1 MGIAHAVGMS
11 IVKNVC
17 LATDLSESSQT
28 ALEVAIDVAL
38 ARHAGLTLLYVHE
51 TSAFEL
57 PGGYVENLPSELDRT
72 YDELNRRLA
81 QLERKARSAGVARV
95 EKRVVQ
101 GPIVDE
107 IVRFSSD
114 CDYLVLGTHGRTG
127 LERLVMGSVAQTVM
141 ERARC
146 PVVLARPA
154 KPRGE

>member
-1 MGIAHAVGMS
+1 MS

-17 LATDLSESSQT
+17 LATDLSEFSLP
-28 ALEVAIDVAL
+28 ALEVAIDVSL

-51 TSAFEL
+51 TGAFEL
-57 PGGYVENLPSELDRT
+57 PSGYVENLPSELDRT

-81 QLERKARSAGVARV
+81 QLERKARSAGVTRV

-107 IVRFSSD
+107 IVRVSSD
-114 CDYLVLGTHGRTG
+114 SDYLVLGTHGRTG
-127 LERLVMGSVAQTVM
+127 LERLVMGSVAQKVM

-146 PVVLARPA
+146 AVVLARPA
-154 KPRGE
+154 KQRRE

>member
-1 MGIAHAVGMS
+1 MS

-17 LATDLSESSQT
+17 FATDLSEYSQD
-28 ALEVAIDVAL
+28 ALEVAIDVSL

-51 TSAFEL
+51 TTAFEL
-57 PGGYVENLPSELDRT
+57 PAGYVQNLPSELDRT

-81 QLERKARSAGVARV
+81 QLERKARTAGLTRV

-114 CDYLVLGTHGRTG
+114 ADYVVLGTHGRVG
-127 LERLVMGSVAQTVM
+127 LERLIMGSVAQKVL

-146 PVVLARPA
+146 PVVIVRPA

>member
-1 MGIAHAVGMS
+1 MS

-17 LATDLSESSQT
+17 LATDLSEYSQT

-51 TSAFEL
+51 TGAFEL

-101 GPIVDE
+101 GSIVDE